1 MTPFVLA
8 QAMAEYGVI
17 AAVSARVSSL
27 YSQIE
32 YSVRTDTDVWLLGG
46 FVAVV
51 GFWWMRRR

>member
-1 MTPFVLA
+1 MIPFVLA

-32 YSVRTDTDVWLLGG
+32 YSVRTDTDVWLLSG
-46 FVAVV
+46 FAAVV
-51 GFWWMRRR
+51 GFWWVRRR

>member
-32 YSVRTDTDVWLLGG
+32 YSLRTDTDVWLLSG
-46 FVAVV
+46 FAVV
-51 GFWWMRRR
+51 AGFWWMRRR

>member
-1 MTPFVLA
+1 MIPFVLA

-27 YSQIE
+27 YSKIE
-32 YSVRTDTDVWLLGG
+32 YSVRTDTDVWLLSG
-46 FVAVV
+46 FVVVV

>member
-1 MTPFVLA
+1 MIPFVLA

-32 YSVRTDTDVWLLGG
+32 YSVRTDTDVWLLSG
-46 FVAVV
+46 FAVVV
-51 GFWWMRRR
+51 GFLWMRRR